1 MWEWMG
7 CDQYFPWQPF
17 VVLTVDQFVRR
28 SGGLFEWQKQNNH
41 VYRSKI
47 GTLPL
52 IIRRNQ
58 SRHYIN
64 DKVWE
69 LWRRCGSLRPF
80 PNYRQFNKPQN
91 SRIKIIFQIGTLNPT
106 VSTSAFHS
114 TQSFLFSLH
123 HIPTNSL
130 APFPACKPT
139 HSSQFLQSLFLQC
152 FDKK

>member
-7 CDQYFPWQPF
+7 CDQYFPSQPF

-41 VYRSKI
+41 VYRSKNWHI
-47 GTLPL
+47 TSDYSEKSESSLHK
-52 IIRRNQ
+52 RQ
-58 SRHYIN
+58 SLRTVK
-64 DKVWE
+64 KVWQFAA
-69 LWRRCGSLRPF
+69 F

-91 SRIKIIFQIGTLNPT
+91 SRIKIIFQIGTVL
-106 VSTSAFHS
+106 TSAFHS
-114 TQSFLFSLH
+114 TKSFFFSLH
-123 HIPTNSL
+123 HIPTNRV